1 MNGRRTG
8 QERPRARQNGLGGTM
23 TPERLFD
30 AAERRTASQSN
41 EYRANPG
48 DHGRSRLPWKHTAG
62 HPPVVVAT
70 EETTMTA
77 PASPIPETIPLRRA
91 ADLLG
96 KHERTVR
103 RWIERGDL
111 AAVKIGG
118 RIAIPLDA
126 LSAAVKPVEP
136 R

>member
-1 MNGRRTG
+1 M
-8 QERPRARQNGLGGTM
+8 P
-23 TPERLFD
+23 TP
-30 AAERRTASQSN
+30 
-41 EYRANPG
+41 
-48 DHGRSRLPWKHTAG
+48 
-62 HPPVVVAT
+62 
-70 EETTMTA
+70 
-77 PASPIPETIPLRRA
+77 SPIPETIPLRRA